1 MKIKRFTGTDMREV
15 LRRVRQD
22 QGPDA
27 VILSNKR
34 VEGGIEVI
42 AALDYDEALMQHALG
57 PKAQPAPDAAGEVA
71 AEIADPQPT
80 CAVERELAEPS
91 PGQPVAETVAAASS
105 TDRLPD
111 SYESSDDLCVAKAP
125 AGNEELAIDGLRSE
139 LSSLRGLL
147 ETQLSG
153 LVWKNNAR
161 RSPMRAQVLRNMA
174 RIGIAPDVANT
185 IANRLEPVDN
195 IKALWRQPLV
205 TLAQAIPVTKDSL
218 LRDGGIAAL
227 IGPTGVGKTTSIAKI
242 AARHV
247 MRHGPDDIALVCA
260 DAWRIGA
267 REHLEAF
274 GNIIGVK
281 VHSASDAAELNS
293 ILDRLQ
299 GRKLVLI
306 DTEGLSQRDRDL
318 SRRLS
323 EWRAQERRVRFY
335 LTLSAAS
342 QEAGLDETVR
352 QFGALPVAGAV
363 VTKIDEAAQLG
374 CIISTLIRHD
384 LAAAWLSDGQRIPD
398 DLHAADKKKLWLVN
412 QAVECLERAESRI
425 DERTMAEKF
434 AHVSM
439 AHA

>member
-1 MKIKRFTGTDMREV
+1 VKIKRFIGTDMREV

-27 VILSNKR
+27 VILSNRR
-34 VEGGIEVI
+34 VEDGIEVI
-42 AALDYDEALMQHALG
+42 AAVDYDEALMQHALG
-57 PKAQPAPDAAGEVA
+57 PKAA
-71 AEIADPQPT
+71 
-80 CAVERELAEPS
+80 
-91 PGQPVAETVAAASS
+91 PVAEADRVDARDGRAEASS
-105 TDRLPD
+105 
-111 SYESSDDLCVAKAP
+111 AAP
-125 AGNEELAIDGLRSE
+125 QYRNEAIARTPAAETAEITIQDEVEPVRRPSADGLALDGLRSE

-174 RIGIAPDVANT
+174 KIGIAADVANT
-185 IANRLEPVDN
+185 VANRLEPIDN
-195 IKALWRQPLV
+195 IKALWRQPLI
-205 TLAQAIPVTKDSL
+205 TLAQAIPVIRDPL
-218 LRDGGIAAL
+218 LCEGGIAAL
-227 IGPTGVGKTTSIAKI
+227 IGPTGVGKTTTIAKI

-260 DAWRIGA
+260 DAYRIGA

-281 VHSASDAAELNS
+281 VHSASDSSELNG

-299 GRKLVLI
+299 GKRLVLI
-306 DTEGLSQRDRDL
+306 DTEGLSQRDHDL
-318 SRRLS
+318 ARRLAG
-323 EWRAQERRVRFY
+323 WRNHETRVRFY

-352 QFGALPVAGAV
+352 QFASLPVTGAV

-374 CIISTLIRHD
+374 CIISTLIRHE
-384 LAAAWLSDGQRIPD
+384 LGAAWLSDGQRIPD
-398 DLHAADKKKLWLVN
+398 DLHPAEKKKLWLVN
-412 QAVECLERAESRI
+412 QAVECLERSEPRI
-425 DERTMAEKF
+425 DERTMAENYG
-434 AHVSM
+434 HVSM
-439 AHA
+439 ANA

>member
-1 MKIKRFTGTDMREV
+1 VKIKRFTGTDMREV

-57 PKAQPAPDAAGEVA
+57 PKAQPAVERAAGVDGEVDGLQPARGADEERSTPVEERKSA
-71 AEIADPQPT
+71 A
-80 CAVERELAEPS
+80 LAS
-91 PGQPVAETVAAASS
+91 VSAKQPV
-105 TDRLPD
+105 
-111 SYESSDDLCVAKAP
+111 SYASSDDACLAAAP
-125 AGNEELAIDGLRSE
+125 DEYDDLSIGSLRSE

-153 LVWKNNAR
+153 LLWKKNAR

-185 IANRLEPVDN
+185 VANRLEPVDN
-195 IKALWRQPLV
+195 IKALWRQPLI
-205 TLAQAIPVTKDSL
+205 TLAQAIPVAKDPL
-218 LRDGGIAAL
+218 LCDGGIAAL
-227 IGPTGVGKTTSIAKI
+227 IGPTGVGKTTTIAKI

-247 MRHGPDDIALVCA
+247 MRHGTDDIALVCA
-260 DAWRIGA
+260 DAYRIGA

-281 VHSASDAAELNS
+281 VHSASDTAELNG

-318 SRRLS
+318 ARRLS
-323 EWRAQERRVRFY
+323 EWRDQEKRVRFY

-374 CIISTLIRHD
+374 CVISTLIRHD

-398 DLHAADKKKLWLVN
+398 DLHSADKKRLWLVN
-412 QAVECLERAESRI
+412 QAVECLERAESRV
-425 DERTMAEKF
+425 DERTMAENY

-439 AHA
+439 ANA